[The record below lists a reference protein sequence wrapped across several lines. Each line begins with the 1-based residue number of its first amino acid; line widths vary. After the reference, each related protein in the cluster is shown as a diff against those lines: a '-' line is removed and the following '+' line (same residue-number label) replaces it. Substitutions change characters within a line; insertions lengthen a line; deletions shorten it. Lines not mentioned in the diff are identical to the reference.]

1 MIQTKTLPFVPLRGL
16 LVLPYVMV
24 HLDIGR
30 ESSIN
35 AIQYA
40 MNEDKYICLAAQKNA
55 DEEFPSADD
64 IYKVGTIVEV
74 KQIMKLPEGNM
85 RVLVE
90 GVRRATILDYDDSSA
105 DFIQVT
111 VEEHEDHVDEDSLEL
126 EGLTRA
132 VVSLF
137 EKWVKIS
144 RKMPED
150 AIVSVSLMS
159 DYGRLADL
167 ISSHLNI
174 TLEHRQELLEWIDVK
189 DR

>member
-1 MIQTKTLPFVPLRGL
+1 MIQTKTLPFVPLRWL

-111 VEEHEDHVDEDSLEL
+111 V
-126 EGLTRA
+126 RA
-132 VVSLF
+132 
-137 EKWVKIS
+137 
-144 RKMPED
+144 
-150 AIVSVSLMS
+150 
-159 DYGRLADL
+159 
-167 ISSHLNI
+167 
-174 TLEHRQELLEWIDVK
+174 
-189 DR
+189 